1 MATFSSI
8 AEFSHHLFDE
18 NCCCDLKEHKAQDR
32 EGAAIHAWLEDHV
45 VTDTV
50 YMATE
55 DIVWEALWDQA
66 RKLKKKGECLKKQ
79 DSKVYLR
86 VLLIAMVM
94 VVCSEEK

>member
-32 EGAAIHAWLEDHV
+32 EGAAIHAWLEDNV

-79 DSKVYLR
+79 NSKV
-86 VLLIAMVM
+86 M
-94 VVCSEEK
+94 